1 MAEKVIKR
9 DIYDELWRDLGKKE
23 FAFLIG
29 PRQAGKTT
37 LMKQLQG
44 DLQKR
49 GEKTLFLSLD
59 FEHDR
64 VFFDSQQAFLRKVE
78 LEMGKKKGFVFIDE
92 VQRKEDAGLFL
103 KGLYDMG
110 LPYKFIVSGSG
121 SVDLKAKIKESLAGR
136 KRVYDIHT
144 ISLKEFINFKTDY
157 RYEDNLSEYFTLE
170 RGMLDQLL
178 VEYLNFGGYP
188 RVVLEVELRE
198 KIRIIDEIYHSYI
211 EKDITYLLKV
221 EKIEAFRSLIKVLA
235 DQTGQL
241 LNYSELSNTIG
252 ISLPTLKNYLWYA
265 ENTYILE
272 RVTPYFRNIRSEIS
286 KSPIVYFSDI
296 GLRNYSIGLFGGL
309 ARESDMGF
317 AFQNLVFSILREKL
331 RGTNAEIHYWR
342 TKSGA
347 EIDFVIDYGRDT
359 VPVEVKYKDLS
370 KPAVPR
376 SFEGFIE
383 KYAPARCMIINKS
396 LKATV
401 KVKNTEVVFLTAWDL
416 ILKDL

>member
-1 MAEKVIKR
+1 MVEKVIKR
-9 DIYDELWRDLGKKE
+9 DIYGELWRDLGKKE

-78 LEMGKKKGFVFIDE
+78 LEIGKKKGFVFIDE

-170 RGMLDQLL
+170 RGTLDQHLI
-178 VEYLNFGGYP
+178 EYLNFGGYP
-188 RVVLEVELRE
+188 RVVLETELRE

-241 LNYSELSNTIG
+241 LNYSELSNTLG

-309 ARESDMGF
+309 TRESDMGF
-317 AFQNLVFSILREKL
+317 AFQNLVFSIIREKL
-331 RGTNAEIHYWR
+331 RMTNAEIHYWR
-342 TKSGA
+342 TKSGG

-359 VPVEVKYKDLS
+359 IPVEVKYKDFS

-376 SFEGFIE
+376 PFEGFIE
-383 KYAPARCMIINKS
+383 KYAPARCIIVNKN

-401 KVKNTEVVFLTAWDL
+401 KVKNTEVLFLTAWDL